1 MKSAIFIDRDG
12 TLIREVNFLHRPD
25 QVALIPGIHQ
35 AIKRANALNLPVI
48 VVSNQSGVGR
58 GYFSV
63 DDVNLVH
70 SHISAL
76 LSDHQAHIDGYYFCP
91 HSPPDP
97 SNAISDCQCRKPNP
111 GMFFEASR
119 DFKIDL
125 GTSVMIGDK
134 SLDIEAG
141 RNLNMV
147 TVLVETGY
155 GRKSLPD
162 VELFKPSF
170 VCNNASTAIHFF
182 LDSYETKTF

>member
-1 MKSAIFIDRDG
+1 
-12 TLIREVNFLHRPD
+12 
-25 QVALIPGIHQ
+25 
-35 AIKRANALNLPVI
+35 
-48 VVSNQSGVGR
+48 
-58 GYFSV
+58 
-63 DDVNLVH
+63 
-70 SHISAL
+70 
-76 LSDHQAHIDGYYFCP
+76 
-91 HSPPDP
+91 
-97 SNAISDCQCRKPNP
+97 
-111 GMFFEASR
+111 MFFEASR